1 MSVARSLPLPLPFS
15 SEETMPARS
24 IASNTFCA
32 TNSESCETSPGGG
45 IGLGFELESVSN
57 FGIGGKIT
65 VEDVVRVEGVED
77 ARAGDGASVFED
89 ESRGAE
95 VVVWVWATNASSE
108 LEERR

>member
-1 MSVARSLPLPLPFS
+1 M
-15 SEETMPARS
+15 
-24 IASNTFCA
+24 
-32 TNSESCETSPGGG
+32 SPGGG
-45 IGLGFELESVSN
+45 IGLGFELESEST

-77 ARAGDGASVFED
+77 DASVFED

-95 VVVWVWATNASSE
+95 VVVWVWATDASSE